1 MASSGTGPGRVSLI
15 ALLAAAAWS
24 LALFVAGFT
33 VPVYRSVGVGSAG
46 EPTHSTDT
54 LLGVNWLGA
63 VVVLAI
69 PVLVTVLV
77 TCALVVHA
85 RRGARKVAWTLTGLL
100 AALNLLAIMT
110 IGVFVVPVTAALVV
124 ACAACPR
131 TGAAV
136 TA

>member
-1 MASSGTGPGRVSLI
+1 MASTVTRPGRVFVL
-15 ALLAAAAWS
+15 ALLTAGAWS

-33 VPVYRSVGVGSAG
+33 APVYRSVGVSSAG
-46 EPTHSTDT
+46 EPTQSTDT
-54 LLGVNWLGA
+54 LVGVNGSGA

-77 TCALVVHA
+77 TCALLVHA
-85 RRGARKVAWTLTGLL
+85 RRGASKVAWTLTGLL
-100 AALNLLAIMT
+100 AAFNVLAIMT

-124 ACAACPR
+124 ACAACHR